1 MDKLY
6 IGKVIGT
13 HGIKGELKVLSDVE
27 VAPKALNKDNV
38 IYFENDNKEY
48 KVASVRVHKG
58 AYLVLLDGFNNIN
71 DVLFLNKK
79 KVYINREDVLHENEY
94 VLEDLLGF
102 EVVDENNNFIGVIK
116 DYDLNS
122 SYATFLVEGS
132 KKVYIPNVSQYILNI
147 DLNNKKVYTKN
158 VGDLMI

>member
-27 VAPKALNKDNV
+27 VAPKALNKGNV

>member
-13 HGIKGELKVLSDVE
+13 HGIRGEIKVLSDVE
-27 VAPKALNKDNV
+27 VAPKALKNSNI

-48 KVASVRVHKG
+48 KISSVRIHKG

-71 DVLFLNKK
+71 DVLFLNKR
-79 KVYINREDVLHENEY
+79 KVYVNRDDVLNKDEY

-102 EVVDENNNFIGVIK
+102 EVIDENNKVIGIIK
-116 DYDLNS
+116 DYDLNA
-122 SYATFLVEGS
+122 SYATFLVEGE
-132 KKVYIPNVSQYILNI
+132 KRVYIPNVSEYILNI

-158 VGDLMI
+158 VGDLML